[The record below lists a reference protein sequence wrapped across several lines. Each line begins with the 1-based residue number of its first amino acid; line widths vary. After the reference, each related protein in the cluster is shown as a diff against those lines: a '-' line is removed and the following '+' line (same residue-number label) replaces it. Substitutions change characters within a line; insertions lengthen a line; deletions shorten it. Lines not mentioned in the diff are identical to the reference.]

1 MRKQAFLLVKDER
14 SASFLSMPMQHKLKR
29 PQKLLFLSHMKHYEK
44 MPTCGPTFI
53 NLILLIP
60 HSCQGAPE
68 TKRWNPS
75 KWRLCPHWQK
85 ACWQSQRADTASSSA
100 LKRSDLF
107 MQDTD

>member
-1 MRKQAFLLVKDER
+1 MRKQAFILAKDER

-29 PQKLLFLSHMKHYEK
+29 PQGLLFLSHMQHYEK
-44 MPTCGPTFI
+44 MPTCGPTFM

-75 KWRLCPHWQK
+75 KWRLCPDWQK
-85 ACWQSQRADTASSSA
+85 ACWQS
-100 LKRSDLF
+100 
-107 MQDTD
+107 